1 MPVVTLPDGREVAFP
16 DGMTVPQMETAMR
29 EFMARSAPTR
39 PQNMTKAAGMV
50 GRGFNESLAT
60 TLGAPFD
67 LAGGGYNL
75 LARGVNAATAALGMG
90 EPLPRVTT
98 SYTDLARRGL
108 QALTGPEVKPE
119 TTTEKVLFGAGRGL
133 GDAMSVAMPAAAAGK
148 LAAPG
153 GVAAG
158 VMDTLSSRPV
168 MQGVAGAA
176 GGAATE
182 YTESPLAG
190 MAASLAVPMAVSAIG
205 RAALP
210 VRPQMDPERQRL
222 IAKALEEGIPLTPAQ
237 QTGSRPLRIME
248 GVFDTFPT
256 TAGRQEAM
264 RDAQGKAFNAASLA
278 KSGTAGDVATPE
290 VIKAAQN
297 RIGGVINDV
306 ATRNT
311 LNVSDDF
318 RDLTK
323 SFNAY
328 ADRYM
333 TRDQAK
339 PLKAMLDDIAK
350 ADKNFDGS
358 IPGRTYMN
366 IDSQLGQMTKS
377 AEGVTKDKLA
387 QLRQSFRAMMDDSI
401 SPQDKGA
408 WDQARRDYAN
418 LMVTRDAASGAG
430 EATALGNVSPAALRT
445 ALNRSGG
452 REAYGAGFG
461 DQNDLARIGQA
472 LLRREQDSG
481 TAGRATMLNLL
492 TGGAGGVGGGLITG
506 GDPVASMAA
515 AGSALAL
522 PKLVQQA
529 YYSDLISN
537 YLLKGVPRG
546 KEIAEALPGIDRG
559 LAAALIAGRSRSM
572 PAPPFP

>member
-1 MPVVTLPDGREVAFP
+1 MAGEWDVVA
-16 DGMTVPQMETAMR
+16 
-29 EFMARSAPTR
+29 SAPIDSGWDVVEPT
-39 PQNMTKAAGMV
+39 PQNWTKAAGMPA
-50 GRGFNESLAT
+50 RGFNESLAT
-60 TLGAPFD
+60 TIGAPFD
-67 LAGGGYNL
+67 LAGAGYNL
-75 LARGVNAATAALGMG
+75 LAKGVNTATGAMGMG
-90 EPLPRVTT
+90 EPLPPVTT

-108 QALTGPEVKPE
+108 QTITGPAVPPE
-119 TTTEKVLFGAGRGL
+119 TTTEKVLYGAGRGA
-133 GDAMSVAMPAAAAGK
+133 GDAMSVALPAAAAARF
-148 LAAPG
+148 AAPG

-158 VMDTLSSRPV
+158 ALNTLASRPG
-168 MQGVAGAA
+168 MQAVAGAT
-176 GGAATE
+176 GGAVTK
-182 YTESPLAG
+182 YTDSPLAG
-190 MAASLAVPMAVSAIG
+190 MAASLAVPLAMSTAG
-205 RAALP
+205 RMALP
-210 VRPQMDPERQRL
+210 VRPEMDPERQRL
-222 IAKALEEGIPLTPAQ
+222 IAAALKEGIPLTPAQ

-278 KSGTAGDVATPE
+278 KSGTAGNVATPE
-290 VIKAAQN
+290 IIKAAQN

-311 LNVSDDF
+311 LDVSDDF

-323 SFNAY
+323 SFKAY

-333 TRDQAK
+333 TNDQAK

-350 ADKNFDGS
+350 ADKNFDGA

-377 AEGVTKDKLA
+377 AEGVTKDKLG
-387 QLRQSFRAMMDDSI
+387 QLRQAFRAMMDDSI
-401 SPQDKGA
+401 SAPDKGA

-472 LLRREQDSG
+472 LLRKEQDSG
-481 TAGRATMLNLL
+481 TAGRATMINLL
-492 TGGAGGVGGGLITG
+492 TGGAGGVGGGLLTG
-506 GDPVASMAA
+506 GDPVGTMAA
-515 AGSALAL
+515 AGTAMAL
-522 PKLVQQA
+522 PKIVQQA
-529 YYSDLISN
+529 YYSDLITN
-537 YLLKGVPRG
+537 YLLKGAPGG
-546 KEIAEALPGIDRG
+546 KAIARSLPGIDRG
-559 LAAALIAGRSRSM
+559 LAAALIAGGSRSM
-572 PAPPFP
+572 PAPSGP

>member
-1 MPVVTLPDGREVAFP
+1 MAGEWDVVA
-16 DGMTVPQMETAMR
+16 
-29 EFMARSAPTR
+29 SAPIDSGWDVVEPT
-39 PQNMTKAAGMV
+39 PQNWTKAAGMPA
-50 GRGFNESLAT
+50 RGFNESLAT
-60 TLGAPFD
+60 TIGAPFD
-67 LAGGGYNL
+67 LAGAGYNL
-75 LARGVNAATAALGMG
+75 LAKGVNTATGAMGMG
-90 EPLPRVTT
+90 EPLPPVTT

-108 QALTGPEVKPE
+108 QTITGPAVPPE
-119 TTTEKVLFGAGRGL
+119 TTTEKVLYGAGRGA
-133 GDAMSVAMPAAAAGK
+133 GDAMSVALPAAAAARF
-148 LAAPG
+148 AAPG

-158 VMDTLSSRPV
+158 ALNTLASRPG
-168 MQGVAGAA
+168 MQAVAGAT
-176 GGAATE
+176 GGAVTK
-182 YTESPLAG
+182 YTDSPLAG
-190 MAASLAVPMAVSAIG
+190 MAASLAVPLAMSTAG
-205 RAALP
+205 RMALP
-210 VRPQMDPERQRL
+210 VRPEMDPERQRL
-222 IAKALEEGIPLTPAQ
+222 IAAALKEGIPLTPAQ

-278 KSGTAGDVATPE
+278 KSGTAGNVATPE

-311 LNVSDDF
+311 LDVSDDF

-323 SFNAY
+323 SFKAY

-333 TRDQAK
+333 TNDQAK

-350 ADKNFDGS
+350 ADKNFDGA

-377 AEGVTKDKLA
+377 AEGVTKDKLG
-387 QLRQSFRAMMDDSI
+387 QLRQAFRAMMDDSI
-401 SPQDKGA
+401 SAPDKGA

-472 LLRREQDSG
+472 LLRKEQDSG
-481 TAGRATMLNLL
+481 TAGRATMINLL
-492 TGGAGGVGGGLITG
+492 TGGAGGVGGGLLTG
-506 GDPVASMAA
+506 GDPVGTMAA
-515 AGSALAL
+515 AGTAMAL
-522 PKLVQQA
+522 PKIVQQA
-529 YYSDLISN
+529 YYSDLITN
-537 YLLKGVPRG
+537 YLLKGAPGG
-546 KEIAEALPGIDRG
+546 KAIARSLPGIDRG
-559 LAAALIAGRSRSM
+559 LAAALIAGGSRSM
-572 PAPPFP
+572 PAPSGP

>member
-1 MPVVTLPDGREVAFP
+1 MPTVTLPDGRAVQFP
-16 DGMTVPQMETAMR
+16 DGMSVPQMEAAMR
-29 EFMARSAPTR
+29 DFMTKAAPQP

-67 LAGGGYNL
+67 MAGAGYNM
-75 LARGVNAATAALGMG
+75 LAKGVNAATGAMGMG
-90 EPLPRVTT
+90 EPLPPVTT

-108 QALTGPEVKPE
+108 QTLTGPEVKPE
-119 TTTEKVLFGAGRGL
+119 TTTEKVLFGAGRGV
-133 GDAMSVAMPAAAAGK
+133 GDAMSVAVPAAAASRI
-148 LAAPG
+148 AAPG
-153 GVAAG
+153 SVAAG
-158 VMDTLSSRPV
+158 VMDTLAARPG
-168 MQGVAGAA
+168 MQAVAGAT
-176 GGAATE
+176 GGAVSE
-182 YTESPLAG
+182 YTDSPLAG
-190 MAASLAVPMAVSAIG
+190 LAASMAVPGAMSVAG
-205 RAALP
+205 RLALP

-256 TAGRQEAM
+256 TAGRQEAI

-278 KSGTAGDVATPE
+278 KSGTAGNVATPE
-290 VIKAAQN
+290 VINQAKT

-323 SFNAY
+323 SFQAY

-333 TRDQAK
+333 TNDQAK

-350 ADKNFDGS
+350 ADKNFDGA

-366 IDSQLGQMTKS
+366 IDSQLGQMVKS
-377 AEGVTKDKLA
+377 AEGVTKDKLG

-401 SPQDKGA
+401 TPQDKGA

-418 LMVTRDAASGAG
+418 LMVTREAASGAG
-430 EATALGNVSPAALRT
+430 EATALGNVSPLGLRT

-481 TAGRATMLNLL
+481 SGGRITMAQLL
-492 TGGAGGVGGGLITG
+492 TGGAGGVGGGVLAG
-506 GDPVASMAA
+506 ADPI
-515 AGSALAL
+515 SALATTATAL
-522 PKLVQQA
+522 AMPKVIQQA
-529 YYSDLISN
+529 YYSDLLTN
-537 YLLKGVPRG
+537 YLLKGAPGG
-546 KEIAEALPGIDRG
+546 KAIAGALPGIDRG
-559 LAAALIAGRSRSM
+559 LAAALLAGSSRSM
-572 PAPPFP
+572 PAPTGQ

>member
-1 MPVVTLPDGREVAFP
+1 MAGEWDVVA
-16 DGMTVPQMETAMR
+16 
-29 EFMARSAPTR
+29 SAPLDSGWDVVEPTT
-39 PQNMTKAAGMV
+39 QNWTKAAGMPA
-50 GRGFNESLAT
+50 RGFNESLAT
-60 TLGAPFD
+60 TIGAPFD
-67 LAGGGYNL
+67 LAGAGYNL
-75 LARGVNAATAALGMG
+75 IAKGVNTATGAMGMG
-90 EPLPRVTT
+90 EPLPPVTT

-108 QALTGPEVKPE
+108 QTITGPAVPPE
-119 TTTEKVLFGAGRGL
+119 TTTEKVLYGAGRGA
-133 GDAMSVAMPAAAAGK
+133 GDAMSVALPAAAAARF
-148 LAAPG
+148 AAPG

-158 VMDTLSSRPV
+158 ALNTLASRPG
-168 MQGVAGAA
+168 MQAVAGAT
-176 GGAATE
+176 GGAVTE
-182 YTESPLAG
+182 YTDSPLAG
-190 MAASLAVPMAVSAIG
+190 MAASLAVPLAMSTAG
-205 RAALP
+205 RMALP
-210 VRPQMDPERQRL
+210 VRPEMDPERQRL
-222 IAKALEEGIPLTPAQ
+222 IAAALKEGIPLTPAQ

-278 KSGTAGDVATPE
+278 KSGTAGNVATPE

-323 SFNAY
+323 SFKAY

-333 TRDQAK
+333 TNDQAK
-339 PLKAMLDDIAK
+339 PLKAMLNDIAK
-350 ADKNFDGS
+350 ADKNFDGA

-366 IDSQLGQMTKS
+366 IDSQLGQMTKT
-377 AEGVTKDKLA
+377 AEGVTKDKLG
-387 QLRQSFRAMMDDSI
+387 QLRQAFRAMMDDSI
-401 SPQDKGA
+401 SAPDKGA

-430 EATALGNVSPAALRT
+430 EMAALGNVSPAALRT

-472 LLRREQDSG
+472 LLRKEQDSG
-481 TAGRATMLNLL
+481 SGGRITMTQLL
-492 TGGAGGVGGGLITG
+492 TGGAGGIGGGIMAG
-506 GDPVASMAA
+506 GDPLYTAGTVATAMAV
-515 AGSALAL
+515 

-529 YYSDLISN
+529 YYSKMLTN
-537 YLLKGVPRG
+537 YLLQGAPGG
-546 KEIAEALPGIDRG
+546 KAIAKSLPGIDRG
-559 LAAALIAGRSRSM
+559 LAAALIAGGSRSM
-572 PAPPFP
+572 PAPSGP